1 MYFHPKEVWAKID
14 RTVFSLM
21 ANYIVNTWLTYS
33 LFSIYK
39 YNSIALGTF
48 LVQKY
53 EKTFHF
59 KLPCLKP
66 KIFNTGKNFVFYFN
80 FFAMFYIYCKKKN
93 VQKKKIKGR
102 RTKRTTFLT
111 LEKYFPKKKN
121 MTRRSIF
128 KSNKCQVCYYS

>member
-1 MYFHPKEVWAKID
+1 MTSEGIPTHNNKRLNRESHALELELVTRD
-14 RTVFSLM
+14 VMRLSTLDHSH
-21 ANYIVNTWLTYS
+21 TYS
-33 LFSIYK
+33 
-39 YNSIALGTF
+39 
-48 LVQKY
+48 
-53 EKTFHF
+53 
-59 KLPCLKP
+59 
-66 KIFNTGKNFVFYFN
+66 
-80 FFAMFYIYCKKKN
+80 IYCKKKN